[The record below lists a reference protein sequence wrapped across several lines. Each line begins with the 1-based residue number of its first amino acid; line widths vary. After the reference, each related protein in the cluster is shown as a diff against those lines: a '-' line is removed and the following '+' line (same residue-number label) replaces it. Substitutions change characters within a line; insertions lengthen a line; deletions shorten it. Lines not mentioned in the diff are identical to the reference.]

1 MTDQYTELRQA
12 LAKCADIIKHPWHW
26 HADPVKGDPLSRS
39 RYEVVTIGR
48 TITRTYYTDEDAPR
62 EAEVICTAVNAA
74 PSLLAE
80 RDRLREALTK
90 IENEAAVFGGGFG
103 GWVVDVAREALKE
116 QQ

>member
-12 LAKCADIIKHPWHW
+12 LAGARTPTPWKCEPSFPEEGVNCYWIVRDGKPAYEIGAVNGPQGSLTEPDAAIII
-26 HADPVKGDPLSRS
+26 A
-39 RYEVVTIGR
+39 
-48 TITRTYYTDEDAPR
+48 
-62 EAEVICTAVNAA
+62 AVNAA

-80 RDRLREALTK
+80 RDRLREALKK